1 MVLMEKYLMIP
12 YHGELG
18 CFFDREF
25 SNQKNCRHQFFFSQ
39 DTLKIPETCNLR
51 AEFGSSLQ

>member
-25 SNQKNCRHQFFFSQ
+25 SNQKIADISFFSQ